1 MILVCGGLADG
12 VTELVCAR
20 LQDCGYPFRL
30 LDFAHFPAGYRFNV
44 RWTDDGP
51 EGWIAKRKL
60 TAALHN
66 HAAVEEP
73 ALKAPA
79 GKGSAGGGW

>member
-20 LQDCGYPFRL
+20 LQDCGYPYRL
-30 LDFAHFPAGYRFNV
+30 LDFARFPAGYRFNV

-51 EGWIAKRKL
+51 EGWIATDEWRL
-60 TAALHN
+60 DLDDISGVYARL
-66 HAAVEEP
+66 
-73 ALKAPA
+73 
-79 GKGSAGGGW
+79 